1 MKAESCFKSQTQN
14 RVTESTITISLLNTR
29 SFKTHFR
36 DTLMEKHL
44 LDNDI
49 LCLTETQLEINDD
62 NYIMESALKRQFK
75 IHFNSNINKFKSIAY
90 GYSREI
96 TILSNE
102 DFNAISIFTLKKQQ
116 FSNTP
121 ITLIYRSPKS
131 PLSEFIDCLQCLVGG
146 NIDIF
151 LGDFNI
157 DAFEGVRALK
167 EVFRN
172 YNFKVSEPTHLD
184 GALVDNVY
192 IKKSFENDK
201 HVTSI
206 VNNGYLSD
214 HDAVKV
220 QIRFNNN
227 NQGGIDF
234 NITD

>member
-1 MKAESCFKSQTQN
+1 
-14 RVTESTITISLLNTR
+14 
-29 SFKTHFR
+29 
-36 DTLMEKHL
+36 MEKHL

-192 IKKSFENDK
+192 IKKSFENDR